1 MTNTNNDTDN
11 GTYNNTN
18 IPNAAPA
25 AQATPILLAS
35 GNPAKQE
42 ELRRLLEGLPLAPV
56 TPSELGLAADP
67 AETGET
73 HEQIAREKAQEWSRQ
88 GSMLVIASDGGL
100 VAPALGLN
108 WESRYTHRFAG
119 PAADD
124 AERRRRLLELM
135 RPHTGAGR
143 EASWVEALA
152 IADRGR
158 PLKTWELKG
167 ASGVIAENAE
177 AAEVGET
184 GNTGETPSNAAAPT
198 AGFWFFP
205 LWYFPQFGKYYNRLT
220 DAEKASLGDHWTVLR
235 RLVKAYF
242 LEEFPATSNR
252 G

>member
-1 MTNTNNDTDN
+1 MTNINNDTDN
-11 GTYNNTN
+11 NTN
-18 IPNAAPA
+18 TPNAAPA

-56 TPSELGLAADP
+56 TPAELDLAADP
-67 AETGET
+67 EETGET

-108 WESRYTHRFAG
+108 WESRYTQRFAG

-152 IADRGR
+152 VADRGR
-158 PLKTWELKG
+158 PLKSWELKG

-177 AAEVGET
+177 VGEAGDTGET
-184 GNTGETPSNAAAPT
+184 GETAGIAAPT
-198 AGFWFFP
+198 AGFWFFT

-242 LEEFPATSNR
+242 LEEFPAITGRS
-252 G
+252 

>member
-11 GTYNNTN
+11 DTDNDTNNNTN
-18 IPNAAPA
+18 TPNAAPA

-56 TPSELGLAADP
+56 TPAELGLAADP

-108 WESRYTHRFAG
+108 WESRYTQRFAG

-135 RPHTGAGR
+135 HPHTGAGR

-177 AAEVGET
+177 AVEVG
-184 GNTGETPSNAAAPT
+184 PHAP
-198 AGFWFFP
+198 GFWVFP
-205 LWYFPQFGKYYNRLT
+205 LWYFPKPGKYYNQLT
-220 DAEKASLGDHWTVLR
+220 DSEKESLGDHWATLR
-235 RLVKAYF
+235 RLVQSYF
-242 LEEFPATSNR
+242 LEEYPGRGGATAS
-252 G
+252 

>member
-1 MTNTNNDTDN
+1 MTNTNDDSDN
-11 GTYNNTN
+11 STNT
-18 IPNAAPA
+18 PNAAPA

-56 TPSELGLAADP
+56 TPAELGLAADP

-88 GSMLVIASDGGL
+88 ASMLVIASDGGL

-108 WESRYTHRFAG
+108 WESRYTQRFAG

-124 AERRRRLLELM
+124 AERRRRLLELL

-152 IADRGR
+152 IADRGW

-177 AAEVGET
+177 AVEVGD
-184 GNTGETPSNAAAPT
+184 TGETPPTAAAPT

-242 LEEFPATSNR
+242 LEEFPATSGR
-252 G
+252 S

>member
-1 MTNTNNDTDN
+1 MTNINNDTDN
-11 GTYNNTN
+11 DTDNNTN
-18 IPNAAPA
+18 TPNAAPA

-56 TPSELGLAADP
+56 TPAELGLAADP

-108 WESRYTHRFAG
+108 WESRYTQRFAG

-135 RPHTGAGR
+135 RPHTGGGR

-152 IADRGR
+152 VADRGR
-158 PLKTWELKG
+158 PLKSWELKG
-167 ASGVIAENAE
+167 ASGVIADT
-177 AAEVGET
+177 AEVVETGET
-184 GNTGETPSNAAAPT
+184 GETAGIAAAPT

-242 LEEFPATSNR
+242 LEEFPAITGRS
-252 G
+252 

>member
-1 MTNTNNDTDN
+1 MTNTNDDSDN
-11 GTYNNTN
+11 STNT
-18 IPNAAPA
+18 PNAAPA

-56 TPSELGLAADP
+56 TPAELGLAADP

-73 HEQIAREKAQEWSRQ
+73 HEQIARKKAQEWSRQ
-88 GSMLVIASDGGL
+88 ASMLVIASDGGL
-100 VAPALGLN
+100 VVPSLGLN

-135 RPHTGAGR
+135 RPHPGAER

-177 AAEVGET
+177 AVEVGD
-184 GNTGETPSNAAAPT
+184 TGETPPTAAAPT

-242 LEEFPATSNR
+242 LEEFPAASGR
-252 G
+252 S

>member
-1 MTNTNNDTDN
+1 MTNTNKDTN
-11 GTYNNTN
+11 HNTN
-18 IPNAAPA
+18 TPSAAPA

-56 TPSELGLAADP
+56 TPAELGLAADP

-88 GSMLVIASDGGL
+88 ASMLVIASDGGL

-108 WESRYTHRFAG
+108 WESRYTQRFAG

-177 AAEVGET
+177 AVEVGD
-184 GNTGETPSNAAAPT
+184 TGETPPTAAAPT

-242 LEEFPATSNR
+242 LEEFPATTGRS
-252 G
+252 